1 MQRIN
6 TISAQMDV
14 ISQHVPALSQLPA
27 LLQNINRSMDQ
38 GNRMN
43 IALMVGL
50 MIIVLVALL
59 RERPF
64 EISKDRIRSGVTIQ
78 QEQHP

>member
-50 MIIVLVALL
+50 MIIVVVALL

-64 EISKDRIRSGVTIQ
+64 EISKDRIRSGVTIG